1 MANLRISELQA
12 APAISGSYVLPASSS
27 DSTYKVSFEQL
38 ATWMNYRTV
47 KDQYATTYSVT
58 SSDNKSIV
66 TFNNDLTVTVT
77 IPVAANNNLPVGTTI
92 ELVRLGDG
100 AVNVTGET
108 GVTINSS
115 VGWTLR
121 TIYSRA
127 TLSKIDN
134 NDWVVSGDMVLSPT
148 PTPTIT
154 PTITKTSTPT
164 PTVSPSTSFTPTVTP
179 TLTPTPS
186 STPFGPPSAP
196 LNLSGYDGGNSE
208 IILSWDAP
216 ATDGRSPITDYVVE
230 YEQDPDVTPTP
241 TITPTLTTTPTV
253 TPTSS
258 STATPTPTP
267 TVTETPTVTP
277 TLTNTSTITPTPSST
292 FVETP
297 TPTATPTLTP
307 TPGGGGAEC
316 CAGDLYLS
324 GPGIPV
330 PGCYMKNGSAWI
342 LDNRVYD
349 GEVLFSGGVFYAHMV
364 YPDFEDG
371 YLEVYDTMNSSWWIY
386 IALTGGP
393 SANLC
398 PITGTHPIT
407 AGSTAGYTVTI
418 GCGCPTPT
426 PTATPTATPTPTTTT
441 AAGATPGAPTNVVPT
456 LYHVGVA
463 LNWTDPASNGGSA
476 ITGYVVQ
483 FSQDGGSWTTTT
495 LTPLSGYRG
504 YFDGDTD
511 SFDYAFRV
519 AAVNSVGTGSF
530 SSPSNAVG
538 GAV

>member
-38 ATWMNYRTV
+38 ATWMNYRNV
-47 KDQYATTYSVT
+47 KDQYSTTYSVT
-58 SSDNKSIV
+58 STDNKAIV
-66 TFNNDLTVTVT
+66 TFDNDLTITVT
-77 IPVAANNNLPVGTTI
+77 IPVAANSSLPVGTTI

-196 LNLSGYDGGNSE
+196 LNLSGYGGNSE

-230 YEQDPDVTPTP
+230 YEQDPDFTPTP

-253 TPTSS
+253 
-258 STATPTPTP
+258 TPTP

-297 TPTATPTLTP
+297 TPTATPTP
-307 TPGGGGAEC
+307 TP
-316 CAGDLYLS
+316 S
-324 GPGIPV
+324 RGI
-330 PGCYMKNGSAWI
+330 
-342 LDNRVYD
+342 
-349 GEVLFSGGVFYAHMV
+349 
-364 YPDFEDG
+364 
-371 YLEVYDTMNSSWWIY
+371 
-386 IALTGGP
+386 
-393 SANLC
+393 
-398 PITGTHPIT
+398 
-407 AGSTAGYTVTI
+407 
-418 GCGCPTPT
+418 
-426 PTATPTATPTPTTTT
+426 
-441 AAGATPGAPTNVVPT
+441 
-456 LYHVGVA
+456 
-463 LNWTDPASNGGSA
+463 DP
-476 ITGYVVQ
+476 GYVV
-483 FSQDGGSWTTTT
+483 SGAGDPNYDGTYCLAGTSYGKNYYQKGDYYLAFFGDWNIWIIQSTNTGGLTPFMAPDYFNSSMDDNPPTTGWGSAGAAAPEPSLT
-495 LTPLSGYRG
+495 LT
-504 YFDGDTD
+504 TC
-511 SFDYAFRV
+511 
-519 AAVNSVGTGSF
+519 
-530 SSPSNAVG
+530 
-538 GAV
+538 

>member
-58 SSDNKSIV
+58 SNDNKSIV

-77 IPVAANNNLPVGTTI
+77 IPVAANSSLPVGTTI

-148 PTPTIT
+148 PTPTVT
-154 PTITKTSTPT
+154 PTITKTATPT
-164 PTVSPSTSFTPTVTP
+164 PTISPSPSFTPTVTP

-196 LNLSGYDGGNSE
+196 LNLSGYGGNAE

-230 YEQDPDVTPTP
+230 YEQDPDVTPTLTP
-241 TITPTLTTTPTV
+241 TQTSTPTPTLSQTPTLTATLTPT
-253 TPTSS
+253 PTE
-258 STATPTPTP
+258 TPTPTP
-267 TVTETPTVTP
+267 TPT
-277 TLTNTSTITPTPSST
+277 S
-292 FVETP
+292 
-297 TPTATPTLTP
+297 
-307 TPGGGGAEC
+307 GGAAVAGYVVSG
-316 CAGDLYLS
+316 AGDTNY
-324 GPGIPV
+324 
-330 PGCYMKNGSAWI
+330 NGTYCLAGTS
-342 LDNRVYD
+342 NGRNYY
-349 GEVLFSGGVFYAHMV
+349 EK
-364 YPDFEDG
+364 
-371 YLEVYDTMNSSWWIY
+371 DTTHY
-386 IALTGGP
+386 IAFIADWNIWVIQSAANGGLNPFMMPDYYSDSMADTPPTGGW
-393 SANLC
+393 
-398 PITGTHPIT
+398 G
-407 AGSTAGYTVTI
+407 G
-418 GCGCPTPT
+418 
-426 PTATPTATPTPTTTT
+426 
-441 AAGATPGAPTNVVPT
+441 AGATGPGPS
-456 LYHVGVA
+456 L
-463 LNWTDPASNGGSA
+463 
-476 ITGYVVQ
+476 
-483 FSQDGGSWTTTT
+483 T
-495 LTPLSGYRG
+495 LT
-504 YFDGDTD
+504 TC
-511 SFDYAFRV
+511 
-519 AAVNSVGTGSF
+519 
-530 SSPSNAVG
+530 
-538 GAV
+538 